1 MRALPRPPADPSAAP
16 SRRRQTADSGS
27 SPNLIRA
34 RITARNATGERV
46 IGVCAGVGLELA
58 AAGAGYSASMSEQ
71 PGSDP
76 FGDFQRWL
84 MKAGAR
90 SITRDVTDR
99 VKSTMGGGRAKAPTD
114 VWDEATTTDPTDEP
128 PECQWCPIC
137 RAARKARDSGG
148 SSAGFSEQVAGA
160 ADALAG
166 LTRDAFSLFES
177 AMRTQSTAPR
187 RPAAKPTTPPAPSTA
202 DAKHGRASTAAPSAA
217 PPAPAQPTP
226 PTPAP
231 RTTST
236 SPTAPTS
243 STAPTSPTT
252 PTAPDPRSWERSDD
266 GTVVGP
272 GVGWPTVVH
281 PKHDDDEAPH
291 EGGDRQEGGEPGD
304 GGPDGGTDQQV
315 EGSAE

>member
-1 MRALPRPPADPSAAP
+1 
-16 SRRRQTADSGS
+16 
-27 SPNLIRA
+27 
-34 RITARNATGERV
+34 
-46 IGVCAGVGLELA
+46 
-58 AAGAGYSASMSEQ
+58 MSEQ

-99 VKSTMGGGRAKAPTD
+99 VKSTMGGGKAKAHAD

-137 RAARKARDSGG
+137 RAARRARDSSG
-148 SSAGFSEQVAGA
+148 SSTGLGDQIAGA

-166 LTRDAFSLFES
+166 LTRDAFSLFET
-177 AMRTQSTAPR
+177 AMRSA
-187 RPAAKPTTPPAPSTA
+187 PTTPPRPAGPPTA
-202 DAKHGRASTAAPSAA
+202 KPPTATPQTATPQTATPPTETPSAA
-217 PPAPAQPTP
+217 TPPTP
-226 PTPAP
+226 PTPPAETPAP
-231 RTTST
+231 
-236 SPTAPTS
+236 PAG
-243 STAPTSPTT
+243 PTT
-252 PTAPDPRSWERSDD
+252 PPTPSTARSWERSDD

-281 PKHDDDEAPH
+281 PKHEDDEAPH
-291 EGGDRQEGGEPGD
+291 EGGDGQERGQSGD

>member
-1 MRALPRPPADPSAAP
+1 
-16 SRRRQTADSGS
+16 
-27 SPNLIRA
+27 
-34 RITARNATGERV
+34 
-46 IGVCAGVGLELA
+46 
-58 AAGAGYSASMSEQ
+58 MSEQ

-99 VKSTMGGGRAKAPTD
+99 VKSTMGGGKAKAHTD

-177 AMRTQSTAPR
+177 AMRAQPTAPR
-187 RPAAKPTTPPAPSTA
+187 RPAGGAPTAKPPTPTWQTATSPTAPPAPATPPTATPPAEAPPAAATPPPAAPAPSTA
-202 DAKHGRASTAAPSAA
+202 A
-217 PPAPAQPTP
+217 
-226 PTPAP
+226 
-231 RTTST
+231 
-236 SPTAPTS
+236 PTA
-243 STAPTSPTT
+243 TT
-252 PTAPDPRSWERSDD
+252 PEPRSWERSDD

-281 PKHDDDEAPH
+281 PKHEDDEAPH
-291 EGGDRQEGGEPGD
+291 EGGDREEGGQTGD
-304 GGPDGGTDQQV
+304 AGPDGGTDQQV

>member
-1 MRALPRPPADPSAAP
+1 
-16 SRRRQTADSGS
+16 
-27 SPNLIRA
+27 
-34 RITARNATGERV
+34 
-46 IGVCAGVGLELA
+46 
-58 AAGAGYSASMSEQ
+58 MSEQ

-99 VKSTMGGGRAKAPTD
+99 VKSTMGGGRAKAHTD
-114 VWDEATTTDPTDEP
+114 VWDEATTTDPVDEP

-187 RPAAKPTTPPAPSTA
+187 SR
-202 DAKHGRASTAAPSAA
+202 
-217 PPAPAQPTP
+217 
-226 PTPAP
+226 PAP
-231 RTTST
+231 RPPSPRPPRLQPRRRARPRQPRPRHRRPRPRQPCPRHRQAPPRPTRAPGSAQTTAPSSGPESGGRPLSIRST
-236 SPTAPTS
+236 RTTKPPTKAATARKAARPEMADPTAVLIS
-243 STAPTSPTT
+243 
-252 PTAPDPRSWERSDD
+252 R
-266 GTVVGP
+266 
-272 GVGWPTVVH
+272 
-281 PKHDDDEAPH
+281 
-291 EGGDRQEGGEPGD
+291 
-304 GGPDGGTDQQV
+304 
-315 EGSAE
+315 

>member
-1 MRALPRPPADPSAAP
+1 
-16 SRRRQTADSGS
+16 
-27 SPNLIRA
+27 
-34 RITARNATGERV
+34 
-46 IGVCAGVGLELA
+46 
-58 AAGAGYSASMSEQ
+58 MSEQ

-99 VKSTMGGGRAKAPTD
+99 VKSTMGGGKAKAHTD

-177 AMRTQSTAPR
+177 AMRAQPTTPR
-187 RPAAKPTTPPAPSTA
+187 RPAGGTPTAKPATAKPPTA
-202 DAKHGRASTAAPSAA
+202 KPPTAAPA
-217 PPAPAQPTP
+217 TG
-226 PTPAP
+226 
-231 RTTST
+231 TST
-236 SPTAPTS
+236 PSTS
-243 STAPTSPTT
+243 TPST
-252 PTAPDPRSWERSDD
+252 PDQRPWERSDD

-281 PKHDDDEAPH
+281 PKHEDNEPPH
-291 EGGDRQEGGEPGD
+291 EGGDREERGQTGD
-304 GGPDGGTDQQV
+304 GRPDGGTDQQV